1 MEERVFKRL
10 DDNAAIA
17 LESLLKDDGRIFSDA
32 KLRSGWTRFLV
43 SLHLRM
49 PEDIQNIREA
59 WYRIFNKAP
68 QHLEDEYQRIREDN
82 YPASLEDL
90 LSDMTTEEKEHQF
103 ARLLLSQ
110 LNSKKVGEM
119 IHHLNWNVIE
129 LPPNA
134 PKLLTSDRPVVRS
147 ASLGGPTGYLAI
159 PISPNLA
166 FFATKIERNWL
177 VSKEK
182 NIDQMMRRLNL
193 SRPNFAKHLNRSV
206 VRQAQ
211 KYVYSRDDA
220 VLSFVDNHFGK
231 NMVPRVSDY
240 FLRDAVARSAQNQFS

>member
-1 MEERVFKRL
+1 MSKVNPPRKHHYIPKFYLKQWLKEDLKLCEFSQPFSGITKPRRVHPSQTGWSDRIYELRDFPPELAQQMEERVFKRL

-166 FFATKIERNWL
+166 FFATRIERNWL

-182 NIDQMMRRLNL
+182 KMIR
-193 SRPNFAKHLNRSV
+193 
-206 VRQAQ
+206 
-211 KYVYSRDDA
+211 
-220 VLSFVDNHFGK
+220 
-231 NMVPRVSDY
+231 
-240 FLRDAVARSAQNQFS
+240 